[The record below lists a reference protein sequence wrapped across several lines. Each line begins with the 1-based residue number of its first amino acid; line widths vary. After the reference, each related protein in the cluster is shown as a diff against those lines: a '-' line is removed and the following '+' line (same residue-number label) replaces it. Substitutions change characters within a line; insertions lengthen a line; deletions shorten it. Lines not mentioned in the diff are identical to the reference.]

1 MENFKVKSMN
11 IDIELDGNITHV
23 IGPTNSGKTYLLKKL
38 VNIIPNKDIYI
49 DDKCI
54 KDYDINFL
62 KNNIAV
68 CFNDGVFYTT
78 CVIDE
83 LIISFN
89 SLNYSS
95 KDIVII
101 K

>member
-1 MENFKVKSMN
+1 MEKFMVKSMN
-11 IDIELDGNITHV
+11 IDIELNGLITNV

-68 CFNDGVFYTT
+68 CFNDEVFYTT

-83 LIISFN
+83 LSYHLIQLGYPSN
-89 SLNYSS
+89 
-95 KDIVII
+95 DVIT
-101 K
+101 KV